1 MDLKQRKAINNLKYA
16 KPLPKYA
23 DGAEWANAGMGALQ
37 FVGSLLQS
45 GITDVTADEMIREGG
60 TGNIGGFTYN
70 LKSVD
75 DSDAM
80 ARANAHRTSSIIN
93 GITGGINLGQSI
105 RSLAQKK
112 NNSEEDL
119 PHGVFGIDDAVILG
133 GSAILGGVMGGIS
146 GNKAK
151 KAAEAQ
157 RAEAEYR
164 AALYNETGRNRAFT
178 DYLRNEQ
185 NKEYGNIQNQM
196 LYQFNTG
203 GHYRNSMPLTDDIK
217 NAYTSLHGKIHT
229 PANANVGKGEEIG
242 NVYAVKTSTVKD
254 GPNDTAYARLVDGD
268 NVYSNS
274 EKIKLPETGMTPAKT
289 IRAAKNKGI
298 LSRELMDYV
307 AGRQAEIRD
316 NNSMIR
322 AKYGYER
329 LPKFYTGWE
338 NFAVNGLG
346 LATSFGDLLGH
357 SSQKTYNPNLQP
369 THKYY
374 DVVKDIMGGIRANP
388 YPIMQDL
395 VNQAGYARYMANNAG
410 GIGAGQRT
418 IANMT
423 ANMNN
428 SIARANAILNVQD
441 KNNQFARENAAM
453 LDKMGTSLMD
463 QKSRLDM
470 FNAQTVAASNAKKH
484 DLMQNDKYNILNYAT
499 QFAKNAWE
507 SNQFDRMMDLYWE
520 DVKNDRKNTQKN
532 TPVMSTLKPSKVDL
546 SNAYKSISKQL
557 KDKYAPGMYDNI
569 YTYEDKKKKLE
580 NLGKIIQYSNN
591 GGLYMN
597 PNVLKKASSLPFW
610 TPNYNTPNIIIR

>member
-1 MDLKQRKAINNLKYA
+1 MDLKQRKAINNLKYT
-16 KPLPKYA
+16 KQLPKCA
-23 DGAEWANAGMGALQ
+23 DGAEWANVGIGALQ
-37 FVGSLLQS
+37 FVGNLLQS
-45 GITDVTADEMIREGG
+45 GTTDVTADEMIREGG

-80 ARANAHRTSSIIN
+80 ARVNTHRTSSIIN
-93 GITGGINLGQSI
+93 GITSGINLGQSI
-105 RSLAQKK
+105 RSVAQKK
-112 NNSEEDL
+112 NNTEEDL
-119 PHGVFGIDDAVILG
+119 PHGVFGIDDAAILG
-133 GSAILGGVMGGIS
+133 GSAILGGIMGSIG

-164 AALYNETGRNRAFT
+164 AALYNETGRDRAFT
-178 DYLRNEQ
+178 DYLRNKQ
-185 NKEYGNIQNQM
+185 NEEYGNIQNQM
-196 LYQFNTG
+196 LYQFNAG
-203 GHYRNSMPLTDDIK
+203 GNYRNSMPLTNDIK
-217 NAYTSLHGKIHT
+217 NAYTSSYGKVHT

-242 NVYAVKTSTVKD
+242 NVYTQETSTVKD

-274 EKIKLPETGMTPAKT
+274 KKLTLPETGMTPAKT
-289 IRAAKNKGI
+289 IRAAKNKGM

-316 NNSMIR
+316 NDMIR

-329 LPKFYTGWE
+329 LPRFYRGWE

-357 SSQKTYNPNLQP
+357 SSQKTYDPNLQP
-369 THKYY
+369 THKYA

-520 DVKNDRKNTQKN
+520 NVKNDRMKNQ
-532 TPVMSTLKPSKVDL
+532 KPSGTPSTWSLNGD
-546 SNAYKSISKQL
+546 IT
-557 KDKYAPGMYDNI
+557 KDQRFEKYAP
-569 YTYEDKKKKLE
+569 TPFTSTPFVRKDKFGLPIKDPEFIPDAVKWSFNDMVKMR
-580 NLGKIIQYSNN
+580 NLKR
-591 GGLYMN
+591 
-597 PNVLKKASSLPFW
+597 KRK
-610 TPNYNTPNIIIR
+610 